1 MISADHI
8 RELLEEEITRQDLFL
23 VDIIVRPG
31 NKIGIYVDS
40 MQGVTL
46 ETCISVSRFLESRLD
61 RDKEDFE
68 LEVSSPGLDRPL
80 KLPVQFIKNIGRTLD
95 VVMKDGIKVSGKLLS
110 IDNDGIITLEAEVT
124 GKNEKGKKKKEL
136 VAKQIKQEEIKSAK
150 IVISLKK

>member
-23 VDIIVRPG
+23 VDVIVRPG

-80 KLPVQFIKNIGRTLD
+80 KLPVQFIKNIGRMLD

>member
-8 RELLEEEITRQDLFL
+8 RELLEEETARQDLFL
-23 VDIIVRPG
+23 VDVVVRPG
-31 NKIGIYVDS
+31 NKIGVYVDS

-80 KLPVQFIKNIGRTLD
+80 KLPVQFIKNTGRMLD
-95 VVMKDGIKVSGKLLS
+95 VVMKDGMKVSGKLLS
-110 IDNDGIITLEAEVT
+110 IDNEGMITLEAEVT